1 MRTLVHQASL
11 FALFALGLA
20 GLMAAL
26 CHDATHGPCFALCCG
41 LIPGLTAALFVPTLT
56 AGVSALVRARGCR
69 RQSPTLQSER
79 CNPQPEIAAPPGLA
93 CCALASWLA
102 TLWLSVEV
110 CPLVC
115 ARLCGPCSHTNA
127 GTVGVCAFFFGALGL
142 AAGLT
147 IVEAGL
153 LTVSADRRAE
163 PVGSWQWTGGRGRRQ
178 PPRRSTVHAARHPS
192 SLSAE
197 QPDTL
202 AVGGGGDS
210 AMTLQA
216 IGKLGKRG
224 KWLCLSLAPALVL
237 AALCPATS
245 SPVQRM
251 SSACGTGSQTPC
263 CCTGKA
269 ASAGCCG
276 SGAASQRQ
284 VASRPSDCRCGVAPA
299 VPPADRAPVL
309 FRSNGPAL
317 HAALPTS
324 LSPVNRRP
332 TRPRVL
338 AETLPLAGP
347 LWVSLPPS
355 RAPPLL
361 GLRDLAL
368 PQPDERLSSPGAG
381 GSAGGGAVGTRGISK
396 RWPSTGTPLAS
407 VADEAA
413 AAGSRRLTLDER
425 SHSPSDMLRHVCA
438 TLPRTGRHRSLAPQ
452 PYSEVQQ

>member
-1 MRTLVHQASL
+1 MRTLVHQVSL

-202 AVGGGGDS
+202 AVGGG
-210 AMTLQA
+210 AT
-216 IGKLGKRG
+216 
-224 KWLCLSLAPALVL
+224 AP
-237 AALCPATS
+237 
-245 SPVQRM
+245 
-251 SSACGTGSQTPC
+251 
-263 CCTGKA
+263 
-269 ASAGCCG
+269 
-276 SGAASQRQ
+276 
-284 VASRPSDCRCGVAPA
+284 
-299 VPPADRAPVL
+299 
-309 FRSNGPAL
+309 
-317 HAALPTS
+317 
-324 LSPVNRRP
+324 
-332 TRPRVL
+332 
-338 AETLPLAGP
+338 
-347 LWVSLPPS
+347 
-355 RAPPLL
+355 
-361 GLRDLAL
+361 
-368 PQPDERLSSPGAG
+368 
-381 GSAGGGAVGTRGISK
+381 
-396 RWPSTGTPLAS
+396 
-407 VADEAA
+407 
-413 AAGSRRLTLDER
+413 
-425 SHSPSDMLRHVCA
+425 
-438 TLPRTGRHRSLAPQ
+438 
-452 PYSEVQQ
+452 